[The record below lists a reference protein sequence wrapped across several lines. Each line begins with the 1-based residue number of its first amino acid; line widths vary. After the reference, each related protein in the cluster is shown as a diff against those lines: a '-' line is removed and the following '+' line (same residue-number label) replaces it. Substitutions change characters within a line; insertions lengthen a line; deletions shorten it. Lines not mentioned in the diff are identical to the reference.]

1 MAWVALMSPASKT
14 DARMFVLDTNVYV
27 DIEEDAKFEA
37 SGSAFVARNA
47 VIVSSVV
54 VAELLV
60 AIDSASRTRLLRN
73 LRSQI
78 AITGALAPN
87 ADDWQ
92 TAALAWTRMA
102 PRTSQRR
109 SFWND
114 LLLAASCARTG
125 VTLITSNASDF
136 ARIAKHIPV
145 RHERPWRPGS
155 T

>member
-1 MAWVALMSPASKT
+1 V
-14 DARMFVLDTNVYV
+14 FVLDTNVYV
-27 DIEEDAKFEA
+27 DIEDDAKFEA
-37 SGSAFVARNA
+37 AGRTFVAQNA
-47 VIVSSVV
+47 VVVSSVV
-54 VAELLV
+54 VAELLLAV
-60 AIDSASRTRLLRN
+60 DSTSRSRLLLN
-73 LRSQI
+73 LRNQI
-78 AITGALAPN
+78 DVVGTLTPS

-92 TAALAWTRMA
+92 TAALAWTRMS

-125 VTLITSNASDF
+125 VTLITSNVSDF

-145 RHERPWRPGS
+145 RHERPWRGGS

>member
-1 MAWVALMSPASKT
+1 
-14 DARMFVLDTNVYV
+14 MFVLDTNVYV
-27 DIEEDAKFEA
+27 DIQEDAKFESA
-37 SGSAFVARNA
+37 GSTFVARNA

-54 VAELLV
+54 VAELLL
-60 AIDSASRTRLLRN
+60 AIDSASRTRLLHN

-78 AITGALAPN
+78 AINGALTPN

-125 VTLITSNASDF
+125 VTLITSNASGF
-136 ARIAKHIPV
+136 TRVAKHIPV
-145 RHERPWRPGS
+145 RHERPWRRGPA
-155 T
+155 